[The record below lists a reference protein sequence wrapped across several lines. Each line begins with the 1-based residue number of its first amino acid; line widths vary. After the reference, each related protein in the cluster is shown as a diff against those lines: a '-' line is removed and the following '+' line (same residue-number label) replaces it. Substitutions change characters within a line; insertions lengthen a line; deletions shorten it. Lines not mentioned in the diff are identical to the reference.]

1 MDNRRPTWAEINLT
15 AIQDNVSS
23 IKKLLLPETLLMAVV
38 KANAYGHG
46 MVQAAKT
53 ALAAGADYLG
63 VATLDEAVTL
73 RQNDIQAPILVLGYV
88 PVEFFGEA
96 LQKNI
101 ELTIFNLE
109 SAQALSEIASKKEQT
124 AVLHLKVDS
133 GMGRIG
139 FQTSEDSLDTIETIS
154 NLPSL
159 NIKGIFT
166 HFAVADERD
175 KSYTEQ
181 QFREFTD
188 FISGLENKGIHIPI
202 KHCANSAAI
211 IDLPYTHLDMV
222 RAGIICYGL
231 YPSEEVIK
239 ERLPLKP
246 ALKLKT
252 RISNIKTLPT
262 GKTIS
267 YGRTYT
273 CRQERVIATVP
284 IGYADGYSRLLSN
297 RAYAVIKGK
306 KTPQVGT
313 ICMDQCM
320 FDVSDI
326 EDVKVGDE
334 VILLGQGQPGISA
347 EDIGSWMGTINYE
360 VVCMIGPRIPR
371 FYIK

>member
-15 AIQDNVSS
+15 AIQDNISS
-23 IKKLLLPETLLMAVV
+23 IKKLLLPKTLLMAVV

-46 MVQAAKT
+46 MVQVARAA
-53 ALAAGADYLG
+53 LGAGADYLG
-63 VATLDEAVTL
+63 VATLDEAMAL
-73 RQNDIQAPILVLGYV
+73 RQNQLLAPLLVLGYV
-88 PVEFFGEA
+88 PSEHFGEA
-96 LQKNI
+96 VLNNI
-101 ELTIFNLE
+101 DLTIYNLE
-109 SAQALSEIASKKEQT
+109 SAQVLSRIASRQHKT
-124 AVLHLKVDS
+124 AVMHIKIDS

-139 FQTSEDSLDTIETIS
+139 FQTNEESLDSIETIS
-154 NLPSL
+154 KLPSL
-159 NIKGIFT
+159 DIKGVFT
-166 HFAVADERD
+166 HFAVADEKD
-175 KSYTEQ
+175 KSFTEQ
-181 QFREFTD
+181 QFHDFTD
-188 FISGLENKGIHIPI
+188 FISKLEKRGLYIPI

-211 IDLPYTHLDMV
+211 IDLPDMQLDMV

-246 ALKLKT
+246 ALELKT
-252 RISNIKTLPT
+252 QVSNVKILPT

-267 YGRTYT
+267 YGCTYQCPT
-273 CRQERVIATVP
+273 ERIVATVP

-306 KTPQVGT
+306 KVPQIGT

-320 FDVSDI
+320 FDVSEI
-326 EDVKVGDE
+326 ENVKIGDE
-334 VILLGQGQPGISA
+334 VILLGPGVSA
-347 EDIGSWMGTINYE
+347 EDIGKWIGTINYE

>member
-1 MDNRRPTWAEINLT
+1 MDNRRPTWAEIDLT
-15 AIQDNVSS
+15 AIEDNVRN
-23 IKKLLLPETLLMAVV
+23 IKKLLLPDTLLMAVV

-46 MVQAAKT
+46 MVQVART
-53 ALAAGADYLG
+53 ALGAGADYLG
-63 VATLDEAVTL
+63 VATLDEAVAL
-73 RQNDIQAPILVLGYV
+73 RENNIQAPVLVLGYV
-88 PVEFFGEA
+88 PVEFFAEA
-96 LQKNI
+96 LEKNI
-101 ELTIFNLE
+101 DLTIYNLE
-109 SAQALSEIASKKEQT
+109 SAQALSAIARKQQQT
-124 AVLHLKVDS
+124 AAVHLKVDS

-139 FQTSEDSLDTIETIS
+139 FQPGEESLAIVEEIY

-159 NIKGIFT
+159 NVKGIFT

-181 QFREFTD
+181 QFRIFTG
-188 FISGLENKGIHIPI
+188 FINRLEDKGVHIPI

-211 IDLPYTHLDMV
+211 IDLPHTHLDMV

-231 YPSEEVIK
+231 YPSEHVNK
-239 ERLPLKP
+239 ARLPLTP
-246 ALKLKT
+246 ALQLKS
-252 RISNIKTLPT
+252 RISHIKTLPA
-262 GKTIS
+262 GSSIS

-273 CRQERVIATVP
+273 CQQERVIATVP

-297 RAYAVIKGK
+297 RAYAIIKGK
-306 KTPQVGT
+306 KAPQVGT

-347 EDIGSWMGTINYE
+347 EDIGKWMGTINYE